1 MTSLT
6 SHEAV
11 IREEARD
18 AERFAA
24 RVRLGLAPGLFLVT
38 LGVGLASDV
47 ARAVLPAAA
56 AISFLATGYAL
67 ATVRAAER
75 AYRPALSYATTFVDA
90 TIATALTL
98 AVSSAVGD
106 LGLATKSPTVL
117 VYFIVIVVAGLRL
130 AQGLPLFAAAVGL
143 TQLFAMLAP
152 VALAEP
158 SRLTLELDDFQ
169 SRAVSVTRVAVLA
182 LTIAMTGAIVDLLV
196 RRARD
201 LVRRSLTTLTFM
213 YADLRG
219 FTSYIEEHGD
229 EAGTALVRE
238 YRALVRRELARVGGR
253 ELKTEGD
260 SFLAEFRTA
269 RQALGCATAVL
280 RGADARMRE
289 RPDLPLHIGVGL
301 HAGEPVRLEAD
312 YIGSALNVAARLGQA
327 AAAGELLAS
336 DVVRGLLRTS
346 GAPPARERE
355 GLVLKG
361 ISDPPRVYAFDLR

>member
-1 MTSLT
+1 M
-6 SHEAV
+6 
-11 IREEARD
+11 
-18 AERFAA
+18 
-24 RVRLGLAPGLFLVT
+24 RLALAPGLFLVT
-38 LGVGLASDV
+38 FGVGLASDV
-47 ARAVLPAAA
+47 ARAALPAASV
-56 AISFLATGYAL
+56 ISFLATGYAL
-67 ATVRAAER
+67 VVVRSAKR
-75 AYRPALSYATTFVDA
+75 TYRPALSYVTTFIDA

-98 AVSSAVGD
+98 AVSSAAGD
-106 LGLATKSPTVL
+106 LGLATKVPTVL
-117 VYFIVIVVAGLRL
+117 VYVIVVAGLRL

-143 TQLFAMLAP
+143 AQLFAMLVP
-152 VALAEP
+152 VALAER
-158 SRLTLELDDFQ
+158 SRLTLEFDDFQ
-169 SRAVSVTRVAVLA
+169 SPAVSLTRVAVIA

-219 FTSYIEEHGD
+219 FTAYIEEHGD

-269 RQALGCATAVL
+269 RQALECAAAVL
-280 RGADARMRE
+280 RAADARMRE
-289 RPDLPLHIGVGL
+289 RPDLPLRIGVGL

-312 YIGSALNVAARLGQA
+312 YIGSAVNVAARLGQA
-327 AAAGELLAS
+327 AAAGELLGS

-355 GLVLKG
+355 GLTLKG
-361 ISDPPRVYAFDLR
+361 IADPPRVYAFDLR